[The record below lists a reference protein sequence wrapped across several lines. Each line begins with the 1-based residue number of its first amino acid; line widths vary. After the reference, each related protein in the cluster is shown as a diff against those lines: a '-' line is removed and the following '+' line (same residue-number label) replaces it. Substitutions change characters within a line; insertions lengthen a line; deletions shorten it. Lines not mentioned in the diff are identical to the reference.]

1 MKKHH
6 TLPLL
11 IIGLMFGTLGGDLG
25 GAHAQGVASD
35 WPDTFDSRL
44 EALALLQTLNSDLLS
59 HDSAT
64 TTLGRWCALHK
75 MAPYPHIIAVRTPAD
90 PRPPTADQRVEL
102 GVAPGEPVRYRHVEL
117 KCGSL
122 VLSKADNWYVPARLS
137 RPMNH
142 QLETTDTPFGVIVR
156 ELNFHRHTL
165 SARLLWTPLPEG
177 WEMNSRDSAGTSG
190 KLPVPEEVLQHRAVL
205 SLPNGTP
212 FSEVVETYTGNV
224 LAFPAPRAPTANH

>member
-1 MKKHH
+1 MKKQ
-6 TLPLL
+6 PLVRL
-11 IIGLMFGTLGGDLG
+11 AIIGMMFGTFGRGLE

-35 WPDTFDSRL
+35 WPDTFDTRL
-44 EALALLQTLNSDLLS
+44 EALALLETLNADLLS

-75 MAPYPHIIAVRTPAD
+75 MAADPHIIAVPTHED
-90 PRPPTADQRVEL
+90 PKPPTADQRVEL
-102 GVAPGEPVRYRHVEL
+102 GVAPAEVVRYRRVEL

-122 VLSKADNWYVPARLS
+122 VLSKADNWYVPARLT
-137 RPMNH
+137 RQMNH
-142 QLETTDTPFGVIVR
+142 LLETTDTPFGVIVR
-156 ELNFHRHTL
+156 ELNFRRHTL
-165 SARLLWTPLPEG
+165 SARLLWAPLPEG
-177 WEMNSRDSAGTSG
+177 WEMNLRDYEGSSG

-224 LAFPAPRAPTANH
+224 LAFPAPQAPANH